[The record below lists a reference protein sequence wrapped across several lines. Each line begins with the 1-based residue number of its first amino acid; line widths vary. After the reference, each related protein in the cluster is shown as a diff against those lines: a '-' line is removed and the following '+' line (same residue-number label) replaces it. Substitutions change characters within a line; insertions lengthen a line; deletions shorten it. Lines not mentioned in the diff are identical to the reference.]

1 MVLGEVLKGWM
12 VWGWPLCVSFPFLCA
27 LSLSKDTWV
36 VDFWDVTKGWGHWIC
51 ISLDTLMI
59 ESWVLLDLFL
69 FIIYYLFFLRLQDK
83 FMERKDI
90 EKMIWKESRNEVFFY
105 QFPFLQ
111 SFSRIY
117 RSWIKWIFLLGKL
130 VEEKYW

>member
-1 MVLGEVLKGWM
+1 M
-12 VWGWPLCVSFPFLCA
+12 SFPFLCA

-90 EKMIWKESRNEVFFY
+90 EKMIWKESRNEVFFL
-105 QFPFLQ
+105 PIPVPSVIL
-111 SFSRIY
+111 
-117 RSWIKWIFLLGKL
+117 
-130 VEEKYW
+130 